1 VEIDQIA
8 AVTKISPTYLRFLE
22 EERFEDL
29 PAPVYVRGFVGA
41 YARCIGLEPER
52 VVSGYMK
59 GLERAPGSE
68 PRSRQ
73 RRWR

>member
-8 AVTKISPTYLRFLE
+8 VTTKINPTYLRFIE
-22 EERFEDL
+22 EEKFQDL

-41 YARCIGLEPER
+41 YARCIGLDPER

-59 GLERAPGSE
+59 RLEGVPGSE